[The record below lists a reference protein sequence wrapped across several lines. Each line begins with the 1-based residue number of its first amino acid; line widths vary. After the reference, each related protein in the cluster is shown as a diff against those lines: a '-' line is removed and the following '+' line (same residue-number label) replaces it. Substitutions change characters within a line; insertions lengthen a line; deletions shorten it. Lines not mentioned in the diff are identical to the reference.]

1 MICRK
6 LRSIIDER
14 SKEAAVVDPVE
25 AEKVV
30 QFAKQHGVLL
40 KFVLTTHHHWYVCMY
55 GIPILSFFL
64 LLLLSSGSGDI
75 NSK

>member
-1 MICRK
+1 

-40 KFVLTTHHHWYVCMY
+40 KFVLTTHHHWYVCMVFQ
-55 GIPILSFFL
+55 LLFFFF
-64 LLLLSSGSGDI
+64 SAFFWFW
-75 NSK
+75 